1 MANNFKF
8 KLNSK
13 GVKDLM
19 KSNRMQ
25 SICQENANSII
36 SATGR
41 TDYKSS
47 VFRSATRVNVNVKPD
62 SDEAYKDIMD
72 NNTLEK
78 AIQMVRK

>member
-1 MANNFKF
+1 MANFKF

-25 SICQENANSII
+25 SVCQENGKNII
-36 SATGR
+36 NATGR
-41 TDYKSS
+41 NDYKTS
-47 VFRSATRVNVNVKPD
+47 VFRSATRVNVNVSPD

-78 AIQMVRK
+78 AIQMVRR